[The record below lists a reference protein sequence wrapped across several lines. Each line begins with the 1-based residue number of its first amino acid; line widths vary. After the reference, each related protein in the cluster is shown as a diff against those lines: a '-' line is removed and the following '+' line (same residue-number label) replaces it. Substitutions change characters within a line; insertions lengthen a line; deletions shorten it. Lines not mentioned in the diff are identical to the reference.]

1 VVDALV
7 RFVAPSTPSAHWTC
21 MVTPKLAASTLIDEY
36 VSQTQASANDQK
48 QRTGSQ
54 LNNLPF
60 LL

>member
-1 VVDALV
+1 
-7 RFVAPSTPSAHWTC
+7 